1 MFLPC
6 LNKVYVYMYVCKFIK
21 GGLIPRAEGVRF
33 WGGGAEACPR
43 RFSNSGSFA
52 TRKLYAHYTIL
63 CLGVFCKFLGDLRVY
78 LGGDSFFSKDW

>member
-1 MFLPC
+1 MPPEIF
-6 LNKVYVYMYVCKFIK
+6 KF
-21 GGLIPRAEGVRF
+21 
-33 WGGGAEACPR
+33 
-43 RFSNSGSFA
+43 GSFA